1 MMGVIEM
8 YIVPLSNLPTVQS
21 GSAGETSAQSGGLPF
36 REVMQQAVQSLQES
50 QQAAAQDTYDLAYGN
65 SPDLH
70 TIMIHSA
77 METTAVETVVQ
88 LTSRAVSA
96 YKEIMQMQI

>member
-1 MMGVIEM
+1 M

-50 QQAAAQDTYDLAYGN
+50 QQAAAQDTYDLAY
-65 SPDLH
+65 

>member
-1 MMGVIEM
+1 M

-65 SPDLH
+65 SADLH
-70 TIMIHSA
+70 TIYDPLWP
-77 METTAVETVVQ
+77 MESQQQVRNPFVQ
-88 LTSRAVSA
+88 LNPPGAVSA

>member
-1 MMGVIEM
+1 M

-36 REVMQQAVQSLQES
+36 REVMQQA
-50 QQAAAQDTYDLAYGN
+50 AAQDTYDLAYGN
-65 SPDLH
+65 SADLH

>member
-1 MMGVIEM
+1 M
-8 YIVPLSNLPTVQS
+8 YIVPLSSIPSLPGISSVTET
-21 GSAGETSAQSGGLPF
+21 GSDTTQVGQGSFSAI
-36 REVMQQAVQSLQES
+36 MQEALDTLRSSQE
-50 QQAAAQDTYDLAYGN
+50 AAAQDSYSLAMGDV
-65 SPDLH
+65 SDLH
-70 TIMIHSA
+70 SLMINSA

>member
-36 REVMQQAVQSLQES
+36 REVMQQA
-50 QQAAAQDTYDLAYGN
+50 
-65 SPDLH
+65 DLH

>member
-1 MMGVIEM
+1 M

-21 GSAGETSAQSGGLPF
+21 GSAGETSAQSGGP
-36 REVMQQAVQSLQES
+36 LQES

-65 SPDLH
+65 SADLH

>member
-1 MMGVIEM
+1 MVRREKL
-8 YIVPLSNLPTVQS
+8 PLSP
-21 GSAGETSAQSGGLPF
+21 ADF
-36 REVMQQAVQSLQES
+36 RFGKSLQES

-65 SPDLH
+65 SADLH

>member
-1 MMGVIEM
+1 M

-65 SPDLH
+65 SADLH
-70 TIMIHSA
+70 TIMIHSCYGNHS
-77 METTAVETVVQ
+77 
-88 LTSRAVSA
+88 SRNRCPAHLPGR
-96 YKEIMQMQI
+96 QCL

>member
-1 MMGVIEM
+1 M

-50 QQAAAQDTYDLAYGN
+50 QQAAAQI
-65 SPDLH
+65 H
-70 TIMIHSA
+70 TTWPMAIR
-77 METTAVETVVQ
+77 
-88 LTSRAVSA
+88 LTF
-96 YKEIMQMQI
+96 ILL

>member
-1 MMGVIEM
+1 M

-36 REVMQQAVQSLQES
+36 REVMQQAVQSLQ
-50 QQAAAQDTYDLAYGN
+50 QAAAQDTYDLAYGN
-65 SPDLH
+65 SADLH

>member
-1 MMGVIEM
+1 M

-50 QQAAAQDTYDLAYGN
+50 QQAAAQDT
-65 SPDLH
+65 
-70 TIMIHSA
+70 IMIHSA
-77 METTAVETVVQ
+77 METTAVEPVVQ
-88 LTSRAVSA
+88 LPSRADSA

>member
-1 MMGVIEM
+1 M
-8 YIVPLSNLPTVQS
+8 YIVPLSSIPSLS
-21 GSAGETSAQSGGLPF
+21 GISAVTETGSDTPQVGQGSFSAII
-36 REVMQQAVQSLQES
+36 QEALDTLRSS
-50 QQAAAQDTYDLAYGN
+50 QEAAAQDSYSLAMGDV
-65 SPDLH
+65 SDLH
-70 TIMIHSA
+70 SLMINSA

>member
-1 MMGVIEM
+1 MAMPE
-8 YIVPLSNLPTVQS
+8 IV
-21 GSAGETSAQSGGLPF
+21 
-36 REVMQQAVQSLQES
+36 REPAVPKMTQQES

-65 SPDLH
+65 SADLH

>member
-36 REVMQQAVQSLQES
+36 REVMRRLYSLCRRAS
-50 QQAAAQDTYDLAYGN
+50 RRCIDTYDLAYGN
-65 SPDLH
+65 SADLH